1 MSDTPLTEAR
11 VVFFGYNPDEG
22 DEFVQADFARDLE
35 RQNTALR
42 EQRHE
47 NAKLKKLLRDV
58 VLALEHTRI
67 VCEFSNGH
75 SYKDSKR
82 LTTGMCIA
90 IDALTKASEF
100 IPDYQTETYWNDV
113 KKLS

>member
-1 MSDTPLTEAR
+1 MKNKSKMTETTR
-11 VVFFGYNPDEG
+11 E
-22 DEFVQADFARDLE
+22 
-35 RQNTALR
+35 NT
-42 EQRHE
+42 
-47 NAKLKKLLRDV
+47 KLKKMLRDV

-82 LTTGMCIA
+82 LTMGMCVA